1 MLGVGMRASKALG
14 AVVLAALSCSSTAA
28 FAQDAPTAD
37 TSPGEDIVVTGIR
50 RSLERALDTKRD
62 STQIVDTIASE
73 SIGKFPD
80 TNIAESLQRIPGVS
94 IDRAGGEGQTV
105 TVRGFGPEFNTVL
118 LNGRRLVSDSGGRAF
133 NFDILPAELVS
144 SVNVFKSSPSDLQD
158 GGIGSTIVLNTLRP
172 LDAGKRQIV
181 VSAKALYEDLSD
193 KITPQVFGVYSDT
206 FAEGRL
212 GFMIAGSYQRRK
224 NRIDRFLTDGYLSAP
239 RDSLTLIAADLA
251 GRGYSADDQFFIPQN
266 LNVSPVT
273 EDRER
278 FTVNT
283 SLQFKPTDTL
293 KLTLD
298 GLYNRFN
305 VKSESNTLTFFTTPS
320 IITNAQFDEN
330 RTATSFTQT
339 IEAAVDNT
347 RSERGR
353 PTDLWAGGL
362 NVAWDVGENA
372 QIIADTSYSRAKSG
386 GADKTGVVVLGFRNA
401 RDIYTLHYDDKGF
414 PSVTGVV
421 PGDVADPSL
430 PKAHFTMLGG
440 GGGPLGGGADIKDQ
454 LFEQKLDFVYTPDE
468 GPLSKL
474 AFGGYY
480 ARQKQSIS
488 TRLSAD
494 PILCLYCGYTTDVPD
509 TLFRPFSISG
519 NYLDGKL
526 NVPSTWLS
534 FDVNEAVG
542 FLESDAGAAARD
554 EALGLAPG
562 TSAAILR
569 QYGGF
574 QLVERPNSSRVKEE
588 IFGGYV
594 DVALKGDVGSL
605 PWTVDVGARFVRTKT
620 TAFGISQPLQDLIS
634 SGDPTLYQPVLGEA
648 QTVRESNTYYS
659 LLPSLAARLNLT
671 DKLVARFAATE
682 TVTRPPLGA
691 LSPRLVIGTTRPGNL
706 QASSGNPNLQ
716 PFEAFNLD
724 AGVEWYYQ
732 RNGYLAVA
740 VFRKEVQNFLVNV
753 VQNRVFP
760 IADRDNLFTGDPT
773 FEVSTQDNL
782 EKASVKGIELS
793 AQHTFDYLPGALAG
807 FGFQVNATFVSSNAK
822 LDADDLTQ
830 TFALQGLGD
839 SYNAVLFYDYG
850 GLEARIAWNRREK
863 FLQTA
868 VGFGGEPAYVLPYQQ
883 VDARVSYRIFD
894 NVAVFAEGVNI
905 TDEANQRV
913 GRYEN
918 QILLYE
924 KTGPR
929 YAVGVRAEF

>member
-1 MLGVGMRASKALG
+1 MRPGKAMHAG
-14 AVVLAALSCSSTAA
+14 FVIALSCSTTA
-28 FAQDAPTAD
+28 FAQEGAVAEAGET
-37 TSPGEDIVVTGIR
+37 EDIVVTGIR
-50 RSLERALDTKRD
+50 QSLERALDAKRD
-62 STQIVDTIASE
+62 SNQIVDTIASE
-73 SIGKFPD
+73 SLGKFPD

-133 NFDILPAELVS
+133 NFDVLPAELVS
-144 SVNVFKSSPSDLQD
+144 SVSVFKSSPSDLQD

-172 LDAGKRQIV
+172 LDVDKRQAV
-181 VSAKALYEDLSD
+181 VSAKALYEELSGEV
-193 KITPQVFGVYSDT
+193 TPQLFGLYSDT
-206 FAEGRL
+206 FADDRF
-212 GFMIAGSYQRRK
+212 GFMIAASYQKRK
-224 NRIDRFLTDGYLSAP
+224 NRIDRFLTDGFLSAP

-251 GRGYSADDQFFIPQN
+251 AQGYSADDQFFIPQN

-278 FTVNT
+278 ITVNS
-283 SLQFKPTDTL
+283 SLQYRPTDTL

-305 VKSESNTLTFFTTPS
+305 VDSRSSTLTFFTTPS
-320 IITNAQFDEN
+320 IITSAQFDDN

-339 IEAAVDNT
+339 IDAAVDHT

-353 PTDLWAGGL
+353 PTDLWSVGFNA
-362 NVAWDVGENA
+362 VWDVGANA
-372 QIIADTSYSRAKSG
+372 QIIADSNYSNAKSG
-386 GADKTGVVVLGFRNA
+386 GAEATGVVVLGFRNQ
-401 RDIYTLHYDDKGF
+401 RDIYTLNYDENGF

-421 PGDVADPSL
+421 PADVADPSL

-440 GGGPLGGGADIKDQ
+440 GGGPLGGGADIEDE
-454 LFEQKLDFVYTPDE
+454 LFEQKLDFRYTPDE

-480 ARQKQSIS
+480 ARQKQSLQ

-494 PILCLYCGYTTDVPD
+494 PILCLYCGYATDVPD
-509 TLFRPFSISG
+509 TLFRPYSISSD
-519 NYLDGKL
+519 YLNGKID
-526 NVPSTWLS
+526 VPTTWLS
-534 FDVNEAVG
+534 FSVNDAVA
-542 FLESDAGAAARD
+542 FLESGAGAAARD
-554 EALGLAPG
+554 QALGLPPG
-562 TSAAILR
+562 TSAAILA
-569 QYGGF
+569 QYNGF
-574 QLVERPNSSRVKEE
+574 QLVERPNSSRVEEE

-594 DVALKGDVGSL
+594 DVALKGEVGAM
-605 PWTVDVGARFVRTKT
+605 PWVVNLGARFVRTKT

-648 QTVRESNTYYS
+648 QTVSQSNTYYS

-671 DKLVARFAATE
+671 DTLVARFTATE
-682 TVTRPPLGA
+682 TITRPPLGA

-706 QASSGNPNLQ
+706 QASSGNPDLA

-724 AGVEWYYQ
+724 LALEWYYQ

-760 IADRDNLFTGDPT
+760 IADSQGLFTGDPT

-782 EKASVKGIELS
+782 EQASVEGIELS
-793 AQHTFDYLPGALAG
+793 AQHTFDYLPGALSG
-807 FGFQVNATFVSSNAK
+807 FGFQFNATFVSSNAQ
-822 LDADDLTQ
+822 LDTDDLSQ

-850 GLEARIAWNRREK
+850 GLEARVAWNRREK

-883 VDARVSYRIFD
+883 IDARVSYRIFD
-894 NVAVFAEGVNI
+894 NVAVFAEGVNL
-905 TDEANQRV
+905 TDEVNQRV

>member
-1 MLGVGMRASKALG
+1 MEMRAG
-14 AVVLAALSCSSTAA
+14 EAVRAAILVALSCSATAV
-28 FAQDAPTAD
+28 FAQESAPTDA
-37 TSPGEDIVVTGIR
+37 GQNEDIIVTGIR
-50 RSLERALDTKRD
+50 RSLQQALEVKRQ
-62 STQIVDTIASE
+62 SNQIVDTIASE
-73 SIGKFPD
+73 SLGKFPD

-133 NFDILPAELVS
+133 NFDVLPAELVS

-172 LDAGKRQIV
+172 LDVGKRQIV
-181 VSAKALYEDLSD
+181 VSAKALYEDLSG
-193 KITPQVFGVYSDT
+193 KVTPQFFGLYSDT
-206 FAEGRL
+206 FADDRFGI
-212 GFMIAGSYQRRK
+212 MIAGSYQRRK

-278 FTVNT
+278 ITVNT
-283 SLQFKPTDTL
+283 SLQFQATDAL
-293 KLTLD
+293 KLTVD

-305 VKSESNTLTFFTTPS
+305 VKSVSNTLTFFTTPS
-320 IITNAQFDEN
+320 IITAAQFDQN
-330 RTATSFTQT
+330 RTATGFTQT
-339 IEAAVDNT
+339 IDAAVDNT
-347 RSERGR
+347 RSERSR
-353 PTDLWAGGL
+353 PTDLWQGGF
-362 NVAWDVGENA
+362 NAVWDVAGNA
-372 QIIADTSYSRAKSG
+372 QIIADTNYSRAKSG
-386 GADKTGVVVLGFRNA
+386 GAKKTGVVVLGFRNA
-401 RDIYTLHYDDKGF
+401 RDIYTLNYDDKGF

-421 PGDVADPSL
+421 PADVSDPSL

-454 LFEQKLDFVYTPDE
+454 LFEQKLDFKYTPDG

-480 ARQKQSIS
+480 GRQKQSLR

-494 PILCLYCGYTTDVPD
+494 PILCLYCGYATDVPD
-509 TLFRPFSISG
+509 SLFRPYSISK
-519 NYLDGKL
+519 NYLDGRL
-526 NVPSTWLS
+526 DVPTTWLAA
-534 FDVNEAVG
+534 DVNETVA

-554 EALGLAPG
+554 QALGLAPG

-594 DVALKGDVGSL
+594 DVVLKGDVARM
-605 PWTVDVGARFVRTKT
+605 PWTVNLGARYVRTKT

-634 SGDPTLYQPVLGEA
+634 SGDPTLYQPVLGEP
-648 QTVRESNTYYS
+648 QTVSESNTYYS

-671 DKLVARFAATE
+671 DNLVARFAATE

-706 QASSGNPNLQ
+706 QASSGNPNLA

-724 AGVEWYYQ
+724 LGLEWYYQ
-732 RNGYLAVA
+732 RNGYVSVA
-740 VFRKEVQNFLVNV
+740 LFRKEVQNFLVNV

-760 IADRDNLFTGDPT
+760 ITDRDNLFNGDPT

-782 EKASVKGIELS
+782 EKATVKGIELS

-822 LDADDLTQ
+822 LDTDDLSQ

-868 VGFGGEPAYVLPYQQ
+868 VGFGGEPAYVKPYQQ
-883 VDARVSYRIFD
+883 IDARISYRIFD
-894 NVAVFAEGVNI
+894 NVSVFAEGVNI
-905 TDEANQRV
+905 TDEVNQRV

-929 YAVGVRAEF
+929 YAIGVRAEF